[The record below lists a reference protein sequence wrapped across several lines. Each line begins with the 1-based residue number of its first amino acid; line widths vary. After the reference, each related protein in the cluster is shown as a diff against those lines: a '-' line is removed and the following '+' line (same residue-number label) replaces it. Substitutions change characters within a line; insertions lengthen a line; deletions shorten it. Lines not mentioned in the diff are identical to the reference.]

1 MAVTALREV
10 TLGVR
15 AIEPRRAAYEA
26 CGLSVIAAG
35 TFSPMTASRLF
46 DTHVSPTAVVLG
58 RLDDAQSLRIR
69 LVSLTELQWR
79 APRSGSESGPLGIEF
94 GTSDPTQASRALCAA
109 EGSVPVETPI
119 GMNEGIRGNRA
130 LMRNAEGDLA
140 TLTTNPEGGPSAK
153 ILPTAIHLA
162 VHNLAA
168 CVHFMADLLDHDCAR
183 HDRMAPWM
191 SSVLGCETGASVG
204 IAVATARN
212 GNTSACSFV
221 EIEAS
226 PRPMVQIPGVAP
238 GICRLRFDTTDMDAT
253 LSRVPGAGGSLV
265 RGPASIDDPV
275 LGGGLVAMVRSPF
288 GLLIEIWQTQ

>member
-35 TFSPMTASRLF
+35 SFTPMTASRLF
-46 DTHVSPTAVVLG
+46 DTHVSPTCVVLG
-58 RLDDAQSLRIR
+58 RADTAQSLRIR

-79 APRSGSESGPLGIEF
+79 ALRSGSESGPLGIEF
-94 GTSDPTQASRALCAA
+94 GTNDAAQASRALCAA
-109 EGSVPVETPI
+109 EGSVQVETPI
-119 GMNEGIRGNRA
+119 SIGQEAAGDPTLVRS
-130 LMRNAEGDLA
+130 AEGDLA
-140 TLTTNPEGGPSAK
+140 TLTNLESPSSVK
-153 ILPTAIHLA
+153 LLPTAVHLA

-183 HDRMAPWM
+183 HDRAAPWM
-191 SSVLGCETGASVG
+191 SNVLGAEAGASIRV
-204 IAVATARN
+204 AVATAKG

-221 EIEAS
+221 EIEPS